1 MLIPSRTYL
10 EFREAFRRGD
20 GDAVLGTGQPVLD
33 ELGAD
38 ERQSGLV
45 PAVLLMVGAT
55 LARLERY
62 PDACAYLERGLLLL
76 PGTDATREVGDGDWY
91 ALLLL
96 DLLLATGRF
105 RDAWERIQAL
115 IEPDRDA
122 RTRLGATRAQIG
134 LYATFGDFE
143 TAQQLLNT
151 AAGLAQRVGSNQLAA
166 MVDGDRA
173 IVLAEQGR
181 TVEAA
186 AFADQVLPQL
196 GRPGPGPLLRWSGA
210 AASTVTTTVA
220 RHAAVHG
227 DLMTAERMLFLA
239 AEPAVETGRSFDI
252 AQLQLARGV
261 VWREAGRTLEAEG
274 ALLEARR
281 GFLSLA
287 CAPAAALAQREE
299 ARLAMVKGMSA
310 SARPLYERARDEFAQ
325 LGLTREVAG
334 IDAVLRTSP
343 A

>member
-1 MLIPSRTYL
+1 MLIPGHAYL
-10 EFREAFRRGD
+10 EFRDAFRRGD
-20 GDAVLGTGQPVLD
+20 GDTVLGTGQPVLD
-33 ELGAD
+33 DLGAD
-38 ERQSGLV
+38 DRQAGLV

-62 PDACAYLERGLLLL
+62 ADACAYLERGLLIL

-91 ALLLL
+91 TLVHL
-96 DLLLATGRF
+96 DLLLVTGRF
-105 RDAWERIQAL
+105 RDAWIRIQAL
-115 IEPDRDA
+115 VEPDRPTS
-122 RTRLGATRAQIG
+122 TRLGATRAQVA

-151 AAGLAQRVGSNQLAA
+151 AAGLADRVGSRQLAA

-186 AFADQVLPQL
+186 VFADQVLPQL
-196 GRPGPGPLLRWSGA
+196 GRTGPGPLLRWSGA

-239 AEPAVETGRSFDI
+239 TDPTESSGRTFDS

-261 VWREAGRTLEAEG
+261 VWREVATNRRRRSCAARGPPGLPVAGLHAGGGAGPTRGGPTRDGEG
-274 ALLEARR
+274 HVGL
-281 GFLSLA
+281 G
-287 CAPAAALAQREE
+287 PAALRTGT
-299 ARLAMVKGMSA
+299 RRVRP
-310 SARPLYERARDEFAQ
+310 ARPHPRGRSH
-325 LGLTREVAG
+325 R
-334 IDAVLRTSP
+334 
-343 A
+343 

>member
-1 MLIPSRTYL
+1 MLIPGRSYL
-10 EFREAFRRGD
+10 AFRDAFRRGD
-20 GDAVLGTGQPVLD
+20 GDTVLGTGQPVLD

-38 ERQSGLV
+38 ERQAGLV

-76 PGTDATREVGDGDWY
+76 PGTAATREVGDGDWY
-91 ALLLL
+91 ALVLL

-105 RDAWERIQAL
+105 RDAWTRIQPL
-115 IEPDRDA
+115 IEPDRSA
-122 RTRLGATRAQIG
+122 ATRLGATRAQIA

-151 AAGLAQRVGSNQLAA
+151 AAGLADRVGSNQLAA
-166 MVDGDRA
+166 MVQGDRA

-196 GRPGPGPLLRWSGA
+196 GRLGPGPLLAWSGA
-210 AASTVTTTVA
+210 QASTVTTTLA
-220 RHAAVHG
+220 RHAAIHG

-239 AEPAVETGRSFDI
+239 SDPAASTGRSFDA

-261 VWREAGRTLEAEG
+261 VWREAGRSVEAES
-274 ALLEARR
+274 ALLEARH
-281 GFLSLA
+281 GFLSLS

-299 ARLAMVKGMSA
+299 ARLAAVKGMSA

-325 LGLTREVAG
+325 LGLTREVTAIDG
-334 IDAVLRTSP
+334 ILRT
-343 A
+343 

>member
-1 MLIPSRTYL
+1 VLIPGRAYL
-10 EFREAFRRGD
+10 DFREAFRRGD
-20 GDAVLGTGQPVLD
+20 GDTVLGTGQLMLD

-38 ERQSGLV
+38 ERQAGLV

-62 PDACAYLERGLLLL
+62 GDACAYLERGLLLL
-76 PGTDATREVGDGDWY
+76 PGSDATREVGEGDWY
-91 ALLLL
+91 ALVLL
-96 DLLLATGRF
+96 DLLLVTGRF
-105 RDAWERIQAL
+105 RDAWTRIQGL
-115 IEPDRDA
+115 VEPDRPSS
-122 RTRLGATRAQIG
+122 TRLGATRAQVA

-151 AAGLAQRVGSNQLAA
+151 AAGLADRVGSHQLAA

-186 AFADQVLPQL
+186 AFADQVLPL
-196 GRPGPGPLLRWSGA
+196 LARPGPGPLLRWSGA

-220 RHAAVHG
+220 RHAAVRG

-239 AEPAVETGRSFDI
+239 TDPTESSGRSFDQ

-261 VWREAGRTLEAEG
+261 VWREAGRTAEAEP

-299 ARLAMVKGMSA
+299 ARLAIVKGMSA
-310 SARPLYERARDEFAQ
+310 SARPLYERARDEFAE
-325 LGLTREVAG
+325 LGLTREVGA
-334 IDAVLRTSP
+334 IDAVLRT
-343 A
+343 